1 MAYKALRSMR
11 GIPQGRDA
19 MRMMQRMGMETEEV
33 KGVKEVIIKTEDK
46 TITIEGP
53 NVVAMTM
60 EQQTVFQV
68 IGGNRRD
75 EGPEQDKSEIL
86 DNDINLVAEQAK
98 VSIDEAKSALQ
109 ETGGDLAQAII
120 LLKQKAKSK

>member
-46 TITIEGP
+46 TIIIEEP
-53 NVVAMTM
+53 NVMAMTM

-75 EGPEQDKSEIL
+75 EASEEEKPEIL
-86 DNDINLVAEQAK
+86 DKDINLVAEQAK

-109 ETGGDLAQAII
+109 ETEGDLAQAII